1 MLTRAGE
8 RDNQAPPSVGAVFR
22 AFLRLGLTAF
32 GGPAMVPV
40 IGEMVVERKQWLSSL
55 AFRDGVALCQTIP
68 GATAMQTAA
77 YCGLRARGVPGAAVA
92 YIGFGLPAFI
102 VITILSAA
110 YRATH
115 SLPVSLALFRGLQ
128 VIVIAII
135 VRAVVT
141 FTRATVHGWQDLL
154 ISLAAAAALL
164 AGISPV
170 AVIAAAA
177 VAGVPLR
184 RHRTGAADG
193 GGASPDR
200 HAVRLPLR
208 PLVGII
214 VGGGAALVLLRVLAP
229 KLCQLALLMLRIDLL
244 AFGGGFASVPLML
257 HAVVD
262 VKRWLGTRAFMDG
275 IALGQVTPGPIVITA
290 TFVGYQV
297 KGLAGAVIATAAIFT
312 PSFVVLLAAVPY
324 FDRLQRSVVFRSAMR
339 GVLASFVGLLVS
351 TAITFVLAAHWS
363 LFLALLAGAAF
374 VALMLKADLLLV
386 VMAGGAAAALSH
398 YVRL

>member
-1 MLTRAGE
+1 MRRYERWLNSLVTHEQIARDLFVESPLAHPTAMLLARTLRSLGGYRDQGWPEDYDLWMRAYAAGLRFAKVPRCLYWWRE
-8 RDNQAPPSVGAVFR
+8 RADRLSRVHGAYS
-22 AFLRLGLTAF
+22 
-32 GGPAMVPV
+32 PA
-40 IGEMVVERKQWLSSL
+40 
-55 AFRDGVALCQTIP
+55 AFRRCKVHHLKALHLCEESVVTIW
-68 GATAMQTAA
+68 GAGKEGKALARH
-77 YCGLRARGVPGAAVA
+77 LRREN
-92 YIGFGLPAFI
+92 
-102 VITILSAA
+102 
-110 YRATH
+110 
-115 SLPVSLALFRGLQ
+115 
-128 VIVIAII
+128 IAIAAFVDVDPRKI
-135 VRAVVT
+135 GM
-141 FTRATVHGWQDLL
+141 TVLG
-154 ISLAAAAALL
+154 A
-164 AGISPV
+164 P
-170 AVIAAAA
+170 
-177 VAGVPLR
+177 VAGV
-184 RHRTGAADG
+184 G
-193 GGASPDR
+193 GLTRD
-200 HAVRLPLR
+200 HY
-208 PLVGII
+208 
-214 VGGGAALVLLRVLAP
+214 
-229 KLCQLALLMLRIDLL
+229 LL

-363 LFLALLAGAAF
+363 PFLALLAGAAF